1 MKARFLEILQE
12 NQRKLKVTDLDLKG
26 QTKLSTFCKFL
37 TIKTYEIEYY
47 LSPTDVGEWLGLCHT
62 SIIYLR
68 DRYRPPK
75 GYEQYLDKI
84 ELNEVSISKGSLPMK
99 VKDYSG
105 FVSFGYEKKV
115 RFKYK
120 YA

>member
-12 NQRKLKVTDLDLKG
+12 NQRKLRVTNLDLKG
-26 QTKLSTFCKFL
+26 QSKLSTFCKFL
-37 TIKTYEIEYY
+37 TIKTYEIEYH
-47 LSPTDVGEWLGLCHT
+47 LSPGDVGEWLDMHH
-62 SIIYLR
+62 SSVIYLR

-84 ELNEVSISKGSLPMK
+84 ELNDLPGKGIGGMRI
-99 VKDYSG
+99 KDYSG
-105 FVSFGYEKKV
+105 FVSFGYKKKV